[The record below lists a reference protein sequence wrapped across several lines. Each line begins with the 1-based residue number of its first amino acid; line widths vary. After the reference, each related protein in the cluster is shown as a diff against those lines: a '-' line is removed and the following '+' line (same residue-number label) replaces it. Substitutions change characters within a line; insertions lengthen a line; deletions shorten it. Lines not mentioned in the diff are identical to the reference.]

1 MVAENA
7 PEAAADR
14 RMPRRAGRVA
24 LAGLVMWA
32 TLAASARAQDDAN
45 DPLEPFNRMIFSFNE
60 LIDLMLLEPASIVYG
75 HLPSPVKT
83 GVRNV
88 LDNLRAP
95 VVFANDAMQGEG
107 DRAGVT
113 LARFMIN
120 STVGMLGLFDMA
132 TEFGYPK
139 HQEDFGQTLARWGTG
154 EGPYL
159 VLPLFGPSN
168 IRDTTGL
175 LVDGFALDPMA
186 YLAPTDVRVGRTAT
200 DGVDTRYRLD
210 PAIRDLR
217 ENSID
222 RYATFRTVYRQR
234 RAAEIA
240 NGAAAS
246 NEAYEDIFD
255 EGEDPEPTPAP

>member
-1 MVAENA
+1 MLPEVA
-7 PEAAADR
+7 
-14 RMPRRAGRVA
+14 AGRTVGSRPSGRTGRAA
-24 LAGLVMWA
+24 L
-32 TLAASARAQDDAN
+32 LAALLVAAPPLPASAQDDVN

-75 HLPSPVKT
+75 HLPSPLRT

-88 LDNLRAP
+88 LDNLKGP

-120 STVGMLGLFDMA
+120 SSIGILGLFDLA
-132 TEFGYPK
+132 TEFGYPR
-139 HQEDFGQTLARWGTG
+139 HHEDFGQTLARWGTG

-159 VLPLFGPSN
+159 VLPLLGPSN
-168 IRDTTGL
+168 ARDTAGI

-186 YLAPTDVRVGRTAT
+186 YTAPTDVRIGRAAA

-210 PAIRDLR
+210 PVIRDLR

-240 NGAAAS
+240 NGAAPS
-246 NEAYEDIFD
+246 NEAYEDIFN
-255 EGEDPEPTPAP
+255 EGLDPEPTPAP